1 MKTMDELLMKLKQ
14 DGHRVTVIAY
24 RLEEYRK
31 LKEKK
36 SDPNITLSAFQNA
49 VHEES
54 CALHFLWG
62 TLWTL
67 YMVGYISDDER
78 EALMDDLQEGETS

>member
-1 MKTMDELLMKLKQ
+1 MKTMDELLTKLKQ
-14 DGHRVTVIAY
+14 DGHRVAVIAY
-24 RLEEYRK
+24 QLEEYRK

-36 SDPNITLSAFQNA
+36 RDPDMTNSAFLNTI
-49 VHEES
+49 HEEN
-54 CALHFLWG
+54 CALRFLWG

-67 YMVGYISDDER
+67 DIVGYISDDER